1 MPNIISYRLKKVH
14 GKYQNE
20 KKKKIKRYK
29 VYNLLSPKKRRTKA
43 MITKIVIRTAT
54 FKALGLSGFVCPWV
68 GVLVSIVKKC
78 SLIFY
83 IKIHTI

>member
-20 KKKKIKRYK
+20 KKKIKRYK

-54 FKALGLSGFVCPWV
+54 FKALGLSGFVCPCV

-83 IKIHTI
+83 SKIHTI